1 MLLATYCFCCSWNQL
16 AWGCL
21 ACIDQNMAKRS
32 QKTCHALTSHGLRKC
47 LVSPAEIVKLIDFQ
61 SKKSNR
67 RTKKYTSSPWKI
79 SSTKQKSNLL
89 GIKLKFSVTHQLPQ
103 LKELHPPVFSC
114 LRNFTT
120 LGFFLRKKKSTKWY
134 KFLAFFRPFF
144 SLRTYLGFF
153 LKPDFW
159 CPSYFFSKIS
169 GLCRMVQVLALFVAL
184 LAFNSEALTSAS
196 KRSVLSGH
204 VNCRSSCR
212 RPTASRWVFVGL
224 KPFIASFV
232 GHWVFMVS
240 SPEYTNIV
248 TKQRQYPQCSA
259 AGLIH
264 TSGHHHLNETT
275 FHQFPATALDQNH
288 SNRKAPHHH
297 RSGAASVTSGM
308 KLRKRQEIH
317 VQASIKMVVR
327 SQNMGSRSHRSSG
340 VTPIKWSDFSPT
352 YDWWPLSASCSN
364 LSELKEKTL

>member
-1 MLLATYCFCCSWNQL
+1 MSCFNITWASQVP
-16 AWGCL
+16 
-21 ACIDQNMAKRS
+21 CITRGNCETHWLS
-32 QKTCHALTSHGLRKC
+32 
-47 LVSPAEIVKLIDFQ
+47 
-61 SKKSNR
+61 
-67 RTKKYTSSPWKI
+67 
-79 SSTKQKSNLL
+79 KQKIQPENQKIHLL
-89 GIKLKFSVTHQLPQ
+89 PLKNKFNQTKIESPGHKVEVFGHPSTAPIEGVASTSVQLPAQ
-103 LKELHPPVFSC
+103 LHDSWFF
-114 LRNFTT
+114 FT
-120 LGFFLRKKKSTKWY
+120 KKKSTKWY

-264 TSGHHHLNETT
+264 TSGHHHLSETT